1 VADALGDPSCNSKAG
16 AEASEAGVFSSSP
29 ANDAPEVI
37 AGKPVVNACP
47 QPWCSFSL
55 LRLRLTELGSPAS
68 PEPTLTGEG
77 R

>member
-1 VADALGDPSCNSKAG
+1 
-16 AEASEAGVFSSSP
+16 
-29 ANDAPEVI
+29 
-37 AGKPVVNACP
+37 VVNACP